1 MSEKRFK
8 IYQDSIRKFESN
20 RVWGVK
26 SETNSLEP
34 YMTFKEAEKCCDLLN
49 ELVEENEQLKEERD
63 YFERRKCEYF
73 NKYNKKH
80 LDNIQLTE
88 ENKQLKQ
95 EIIVY
100 KKAFQEQVQRCSL

>member
-20 RVWGVK
+20 RIWGVK

-49 ELVEENEQLKEERD
+49 ELAEEND
-63 YFERRKCEYF
+63 
-73 NKYNKKH
+73 
-80 LDNIQLTE
+80 
-88 ENKQLKQ
+88 QLKQ
-95 EIIVY
+95 EVIVY
-100 KKAFQEQVQRCSL
+100 KKAFQQQVQRCSL